1 MESERSPFPLL
12 NDTLNYL
19 DIGITGKI
27 KNIVR
32 NKYNTFIFH
41 LLLQEC
47 EYINNED
54 MNLALLNEPVIPLYN
69 VQPGSL
75 LACLHPQNKTW
86 MRCYVVSILH
96 HQANVAFCE
105 TGELTKTKKLKDI
118 PEKYKHIPVITFE
131 AEVKCICPYG
141 KLQHLMENFKEYNAK
156 FEPITIKP
164 NNKTYK
170 TMKLFFKTTSIEF
183 IIKNW
188 DLQKCVNS
196 EDSNYNSIMF
206 KNGSSVVIAKVD
218 IYDWRHIFVRS
229 VDHFVNV
236 CKQLQIHCGNAP
248 IILRNL
254 IAGDIVAVKCTDKFY
269 RCKVIDLLKN
279 AWFSLYLIDNGCVIS
294 ASIDCIV
301 DLPDTLKKI
310 PPTVCLVGLKDITL
324 KPWTPEMFLYFKQLF
339 ENSTSMV
346 LEYPDHNPFGLDSV
360 TLTIINNNEDV
371 NERIKELLKFVE
383 DPSNDHDHANLN
395 NCVHDS
401 NKLFNLQSNTVIPV
415 KVDSWVKSAMPEQL
429 KCSLPSGSIVYM
441 TGVVDLKEIYIR
453 KLEDHDDDH
462 EKFLDMVNEFC
473 LSAVPI
479 NRPLVIGEIVGAQS
493 TIDDNF
499 YRGKVLKKI
508 DDVTYSLQFIDFGD
522 KDNVPS
528 SKIFEIPKH
537 FMTPSNVIKITLKGV
552 NDIPLNVDALNYV
565 SNLLSTCEPMI
576 IEFSPVQP
584 LKDVSLTTVSSNE
597 NVNKRLN
604 ELLNNDDGM
613 STTDVKN
620 QLEQD
625 NVNIEENTASNRTVP
640 GLKKGDSV
648 YITTFI
654 NVHNCFVRKV
664 EDDTDELSNF
674 IENVNLY
681 CSAETPIGK
690 LPKLN
695 DLIGAKS
702 IDGSFYR
709 GKVTKK
715 VNDNSYD
722 VHFID
727 FGMDENVSL
736 SDIVNLSTE
745 LKQVIPSTILVKLK
759 NVSST
764 ILNEAAREYVT
775 LISEKALIIDMIE
788 DNTNEVILK
797 TEENESVNDRLK
809 ELMFENI
816 KEININDLIEIDEE
830 FKSDQ
835 SLVECNVTTLKP
847 GSIVYLTAFVNMDEM
862 YIRKLEDYNDEFHNL
877 LDKVNEFCL
886 SAKPINRPLII
897 GQIVGAQSTLD
908 DSFYRGK
915 VLKKIDDFTYSIQF
929 IDFGDKDN
937 VPLSKTFEIPTD
949 FMVPS
954 TIMEINLKGIKS
966 HSLSIEASNYITNL
980 LSTYEPLS
988 IDFDNQFPIKDVTLV
1003 VIKNNENVAENLNK
1017 LLKDENSTT
1026 TINIVEDERV
1036 KEDELTEL
1044 PDIPKSSEVTEPKLC
1059 DETNILKNG
1068 DIVFITSY
1076 IDLYNIFV
1084 RKLEDNNVEFQNL
1097 IESVNTYCISEN
1109 TSKSKSPELNEI
1121 VGAKSSVDGYF
1132 YRAKIVEKTDENTYE
1147 TIFIDYGFEESV
1159 NIANIVPLPI
1169 QLQQVTPTITLVGLI
1184 GASFENLNSESHN
1197 YLENL
1202 MLLSEPMKI
1211 EFEDLTKVK
1220 LTVIGQK
1227 QNVIDHLNELNVDNT
1242 TVENTIINNSLQL
1255 TSGMKYISNDITVPP
1270 IPPLT
1275 NKCIITIHAFISLK
1289 DIYISVPFNKAEVD
1303 KFLKDFSVYCL
1314 TLQPIT
1320 RNPAVGEVL
1329 GIRLSTN
1336 NSFNRGVVEEKLNE
1350 NQYKVVLFD
1359 LGTKDIVSA
1368 NSFVEIPEHLQ
1379 QVPRTIYSI
1388 RLKDIDSGILNTQAM
1403 SYVNMLCENLPLIIE
1418 FDEESPNGLNAVTL
1432 TTIKTQQNVNNHLIK
1447 LLTLK
1452 ERDSPETVQML
1463 SKGDIVYISTFVDL
1477 HAIYVRRINN
1487 GTDKFKSFLENF
1499 SSSCALESP
1508 IKNDPKVGAIIAAR
1522 EQGGNKFYRAEV
1534 ISRVDNDN
1542 FNVCFIDFGYWDTV
1556 HKSNMV
1562 QPSESQLQNCP
1573 PTFMVGLLGL
1583 DAEPANATILHY
1595 IENISQT
1602 DTFIIDSITELNK
1615 VVLISANTQCNI
1627 NKEIKNILG
1636 NGNIGQHIKNGVNA
1650 NGDKDTEKCVIKYYR
1665 PPLDVATQVW
1675 VADKISPSRYS
1686 VHTSD
1691 SRLEFI
1697 QLENQIFEDSKT
1709 FESAKSVSVNMPCIV
1724 YFSPSWYRGVVLEVI
1739 DQVTAKVGLVDVGN
1753 FSVVRSIKEIFRM
1766 PSKYEGKSLLVNI
1779 EIQPEPQE
1787 KLAVTS
1793 FRIVAKKHLDN
1804 VTVVE
1809 VLLGSTVDQSYD
1821 DLVRSVQVIDNVGL
1835 PSFSSTPIPE
1845 DSAQFQFN
1853 NSRNEQNLLSTTL
1866 CQEQQ
1871 TSGAADHSK
1880 RFSNMLTIKDVQYA
1894 RWLKGAVKTLT
1905 FLCVNGDCLMMR
1917 DHLIDDTL
1925 ADLEAKIQEHCV
1937 IAADPLYTPAEN
1949 ELCLAKYFD
1958 ELWYRAICVKAP
1970 NDLVKNDNDYM
1981 VYFLDWGMEYLTKDE
1996 DIKKMPK
2003 DFIYLPAT
2011 AHKCYVKDAPVL
2023 EWSAGT
2029 MHAVS
2034 ELGLKQLPSTI
2045 DDKLSNDSYM
2055 ISCAAIKDLFDKNL
2069 Q

>member
-1 MESERSPFPLL
+1 MESDRSPFPLL

-27 KNIVR
+27 KHIVR

-47 EYINNED
+47 ESINND
-54 MNLALLNEPVIPLYN
+54 DINLALLNEPVIPLSN
-69 VQPGSL
+69 IQPGSL

-96 HQANVAFCE
+96 HQANVVFCE

-141 KLQHLMENFKEYNAK
+141 KLKHLMENFKDYCAK
-156 FEPITIKP
+156 FEPFKIKP
-164 NNKTYK
+164 NNEMYK

-188 DLQKCVNS
+188 DLQKCMNV
-196 EDSNYNSIMF
+196 EDSNYNSLMF
-206 KNGSSVVIAKVD
+206 KNGSSVVIAKVE

-236 CKQLQIHCGNAP
+236 CKQLQTHCENASN
-248 IILRNL
+248 ILRNPT
-254 IAGDIVAVKCTDKFY
+254 IGDIVAVKCTDKFY
-269 RCKVIDLLKN
+269 RGKVIDILEN
-279 AWFSLYLIDNGCVIS
+279 SWFSLYLIDNGCVIS

-324 KPWTPEMFLYFKQLF
+324 KPWTHETSLYVEQLF
-339 ENSTSMV
+339 ENSTTMV
-346 LEYPDHNPFGLDSV
+346 LEYPDHDPFGLDSV
-360 TLTIINNNEDV
+360 TLTIIKNNEDV
-371 NERIKELLKFVE
+371 NEHIKELLTFVE
-383 DPSNDHDHANLN
+383 NPSNDNDYTSLN

-401 NKLFNLQSNTVIPV
+401 NKLFDLQSNTVIPV
-415 KVDSWVKSAMPEQL
+415 KVDSGVKSDSLAMSEQL
-429 KCSLPSGSIVYM
+429 ECFLPSGSIVYM

-453 KLEDHDDDH
+453 KLEDHDDNH
-462 EKFLDMVNEFC
+462 EQFLDMVNEFC
-473 LSAVPI
+473 SSAVPI
-479 NRPLVIGEIVGAQS
+479 NRPLIIGEIVGAQS

-499 YRGKVLKKI
+499 YRGKVLKQI
-508 DDVTYSLQFIDFGD
+508 DDITYSLQFIDFGD
-522 KDNVPS
+522 KDNVPL

-584 LKDVSLTTVSSNE
+584 LKEVSLTTVNGNE

-604 ELLNNDDGM
+604 ELLNNDN
-613 STTDVKN
+613 STSTIELKN

-625 NVNIEENTASNRTVP
+625 NVEKNTCSNGTAP

-648 YITTFI
+648 YILTFI

-664 EDDTDELSNF
+664 EDDTDELTNF
-674 IENVNLY
+674 LENVNSY

-709 GKVTKK
+709 GKVVKK

-722 VHFID
+722 VQFID
-727 FGMDENVSL
+727 FGIEENVSL

-745 LKQVIPSTILVKLK
+745 FKQVIPTTILIKLK
-759 NVSST
+759 NVSSLV
-764 ILNEAAREYVT
+764 LNEAAREYIT
-775 LISEKALIIDMIE
+775 FISDGVLIIDTI

-797 TEENESVNDRLK
+797 TEDNENINNRLK
-809 ELMFENI
+809 ELMFENV

-830 FKSDQ
+830 FKS
-835 SLVECNVTTLKP
+835 VECNVITLKP
-847 GSIVYLTAFVNMDEM
+847 GSVVYLTAFVSMDEM
-862 YIRKLEDYNDEFHNL
+862 YIRKWEDYNDEFHNL
-877 LDKVNEFCL
+877 LDKINEFCS
-886 SAKPINRPLII
+886 SAEPINRPLII

-908 DSFYRGK
+908 GSFYRGK
-915 VLKKIDDFTYSIQF
+915 VLKKIDDVTYSIQF

-937 VPLSKTFEIPTD
+937 VHLSKTFEIPTD

-966 HSLSIEASNYITNL
+966 HSLTIEASNYITNL

-988 IDFDNQFPIKDVTLV
+988 IDFDDNFPIKDVTLV
-1003 VIKNNENVAENLNK
+1003 VIKNNENVAESLNQ
-1017 LLKDENSTT
+1017 LLKDENIS
-1026 TINIVEDERV
+1026 IPKNVVEDEHV
-1036 KEDELTEL
+1036 KVEFTEL
-1044 PDIPKSSEVTEPKLC
+1044 PDIPKASEVIVKDPELC
-1059 DETNILKNG
+1059 DKTNKLNNG

-1076 IDLYNIFV
+1076 IDLYNIYV
-1084 RKLEDNNVEFQNL
+1084 RKLEDVNVEFQNL
-1097 IESVNTYCISEN
+1097 IESVNNCCILGN
-1109 TSKSKSPELNEI
+1109 TSESKSPELNEI
-1121 VGAKSSVDGYF
+1121 VGAQSSVDGRF
-1132 YRAKIVEKTDENTYE
+1132 YRAKIIEKIDEKTYE
-1147 TIFIDYGFEESV
+1147 TIFIDFGFEESV
-1159 NIANIVPLPI
+1159 NVANIVPLPI
-1169 QLQQVTPTITLVGLI
+1169 QLQQVTPTITLVGLK
-1184 GASFENLNSESHN
+1184 GASFENLNSEGHN

-1202 MLLSEPMKI
+1202 MLLCESLKI

-1220 LTVIGQK
+1220 FTVISNN
-1227 QNVIDHLNELNVDNT
+1227 QNVIDHLNELHVDST
-1242 TVENTIINNSLQL
+1242 TTDSTIINNSLQL
-1255 TSGMKYISNDITVPP
+1255 TSGMKYISNNITVPL

-1289 DIYISVPFNKAEVD
+1289 DIYISVPFNKTEVD

-1314 TLQPIT
+1314 TSQPIT
-1320 RNPAVGEVL
+1320 RIPVVGEVF
-1329 GIRLSTN
+1329 GIRSSID
-1336 NSFNRGVVEEKLNE
+1336 NSFNRGAIEEKLNE

-1368 NSFVEIPEHLQ
+1368 DSFVEIPEHLK

-1388 RLKDIDSGILNTQAM
+1388 RLKGIDSGILNAQAM

-1418 FDEESPNGLNAVTL
+1418 FDEKSPNGLNAVTL
-1432 TTIKTQQNVNNHLIK
+1432 TTIKTQQNVNNHLIN
-1447 LLTLK
+1447 LLAQK

-1463 SKGDIVYISTFVDL
+1463 SKGDIVYISMFVDL

-1508 IKNDPKVGAIIAAR
+1508 IKNDPKVGEIIAAR
-1522 EQGGNKFYRAEV
+1522 EQGGTKFYRAEV

-1542 FNVCFIDFGYWDTV
+1542 FNVCFIDFGFCDTV
-1556 HKSNMV
+1556 HKGSMV

-1573 PTFMVGLLGL
+1573 STFMVGLRGL
-1583 DAEPANATILHY
+1583 DAEPANPTILHY

-1602 DTFIIDSITELNK
+1602 DTFIIDSITEQNK
-1615 VVLISANTQCNI
+1615 VVLISVNTQCNI
-1627 NKEIKNILG
+1627 NKEIKTLLG
-1636 NGNIGQHIKNGVNA
+1636 KGNIGQHIQSGVYA
-1650 NGDKDTEKCVIKYYR
+1650 NGDTDSEKCVIKYCK
-1665 PPLDVATQVW
+1665 PPLDVVTQVW
-1675 VADKISPSRYS
+1675 VAEKISSSRYS
-1686 VHTSD
+1686 VYTYD

-1697 QLENQIFEDSKT
+1697 KLENQIFEDSKT
-1709 FESAKSVSVNMPCIV
+1709 FESVKSVSVNMPCIV
-1724 YFSPSWYRGVVLEVI
+1724 YFSPSWYRGEVLEVI

-1753 FSVVRSIKEIFRM
+1753 FSVVRNVKEIFRM
-1766 PSKYEGKSLLVNI
+1766 PSKYKGKSLLVNI

-1787 KLAVTS
+1787 KLSVTT
-1793 FRIVAKKHLDN
+1793 FRIIAKKHLDN

-1809 VLLGSTVDQSYD
+1809 VLQGSTVDQSYD
-1821 DLVRSVQVIDNVGL
+1821 DLVRSAHVLENVGL

-1845 DSAQFQFN
+1845 DSGQFQFN

-1880 RFSNMLTIKDVQYA
+1880 RFSSMLTIKDVQYA
-1894 RWLKGAVKTLT
+1894 RWLKGAAKTLT

-1925 ADLEAKIQEHCV
+1925 ADLEAKIQEHCLTV
-1937 IAADPLYTPAEN
+1937 ADPLYTPAEN

-1970 NDLVKNDNDYM
+1970 NDLDKNDKDCM
-1981 VYFLDWGMEYLTKDE
+1981 VYFLDWGMEYLTNVE
-1996 DIKKMPK
+1996 DIRKMSK

-2029 MHAVS
+2029 MHAVFS
-2034 ELGLKQLPSTI
+2034 ELGLKQLQSTI

-2055 ISCAAIKDLFDKNL
+2055 IFCPTIKDLFDANP

>member
-1 MESERSPFPLL
+1 MESDRLIFPLL

-19 DIGITGKI
+19 DVGITGKI
-27 KNIVR
+27 KNIVK

-54 MNLALLNEPVIPLYN
+54 INLALLNEPVIPLSN
-69 VQPGSL
+69 IQPGSL
-75 LACLHPQNKTW
+75 LACLHPQSKTW

-96 HQANVAFCE
+96 QQANVAFCE

-141 KLQHLMENFKEYNAK
+141 NLQHLMENFKDYNAK
-156 FEPITIKP
+156 FEPIITKP
-164 NNKTYK
+164 NNETYK
-170 TMKLFFKTTSIEF
+170 TMKLFFKTTFIEF

-196 EDSNYNSIMF
+196 GDSNYNSLMF
-206 KNGSSVVIAKVD
+206 KNGSSVAIAKVE

-236 CKQLQIHCGNAP
+236 CKQLQIHCENAS

-269 RCKVIDLLKN
+269 RGKVIDILEN

-301 DLPDTLKKI
+301 DLPDSLKKI

-346 LEYPDHNPFGLDSV
+346 LEYPDHSPFGLDSV

-371 NERIKELLKFVE
+371 NEHIKELLKFVE
-383 DPSNDHDHANLN
+383 DPSNDNDHANLN
-395 NCVHDS
+395 KCVLDF
-401 NKLFNLQSNTVIPV
+401 NKLFNFQSNTVIPV
-415 KVDSWVKSAMPEQL
+415 KIDSWVKSGSVAMPEQL
-429 KCSLPSGSIVYM
+429 QCPLPSGSIVYM

-473 LSAVPI
+473 LSAVPV

-522 KDNVPS
+522 KDNVPL

-537 FMTPSNVIKITLKGV
+537 FMTPSNVIKITLNGV
-552 NDIPLNVDALNYV
+552 NDIPLNVDALNYI
-565 SNLLSTCEPMI
+565 SNLLSTCEPLR
-576 IEFSPVQP
+576 IEFSPVRP
-584 LKDVSLTTVSSNE
+584 LIDVFLTTVNNNE

-604 ELLNNDDGM
+604 ELLNNDDST

-620 QLEQD
+620 QLKQD
-625 NVNIEENTASNRTVP
+625 NVNIEENISYNGIVP
-640 GLKKGDSV
+640 RLKKGDLV
-648 YITTFI
+648 FITTFI

-664 EDDTDELSNF
+664 EDDTDEFTYF
-674 IENVNLY
+674 IENIHLY
-681 CSAETPIGK
+681 CSAESPIGK

-702 IDGSFYR
+702 IDGYFYR
-709 GKVTKK
+709 GKVTRK

-722 VHFID
+722 VQFID
-727 FGMDENVSL
+727 FGIEENVSL

-745 LKQVIPSTILVKLK
+745 LKQVIPTTILVKLK
-759 NVSST
+759 NVSSS
-764 ILNEAAREYVT
+764 ILNEAARDYVSMISENT
-775 LISEKALIIDMIE
+775 LIVDMIE

-797 TEENESVNDRLK
+797 TEDNENVNDRLK

-835 SLVECNVTTLKP
+835 SLVDCNVTTLKP
-847 GSIVYLTAFVNMDEM
+847 GSEVYLTAFVNMDKM
-862 YIRKLEDYNDEFHNL
+862 YIRKLEDYNDEFLNL

-915 VLKKIDDFTYSIQF
+915 VLKKIDDVTYSIQF
-929 IDFGDKDN
+929 IDFGDIDN
-937 VPLSKTFEIPTD
+937 VHLSKTFEIPTD
-949 FMVPS
+949 FMIPS
-954 TIMEINLKGIKS
+954 TIIEINLKGIKS
-966 HSLSIEASNYITNL
+966 HSLSIDASNYITNL

-988 IDFDNQFPIKDVTLV
+988 IDFDNIYPIKDVTLV
-1003 VIKNNENVAENLNK
+1003 VIKNNENVAESLNK
-1017 LLKDENSTT
+1017 LLKDENN
-1026 TINIVEDERV
+1026 TITNQIVEDEHV
-1036 KEDELTEL
+1036 KEEVLTEL
-1044 PDIPKSSEVTEPKLC
+1044 PDIPKSSDVREPKLC
-1059 DETNILKNG
+1059 NETNILKNG
-1068 DIVFITSY
+1068 DVVFITAY

-1084 RKLEDNNVEFQNL
+1084 RKLEDNNVEFQNF
-1097 IESVNTYCISEN
+1097 IESVNTYCISDN
-1109 TSKSKSPELNEI
+1109 TLESKSPELNEI
-1121 VGAKSSVDGYF
+1121 VGAKSSADGYF
-1132 YRAKIVEKTDENTYE
+1132 YRAKIVEKTDENTYG
-1147 TIFIDYGFEESV
+1147 TIFIDFGFEESV
-1159 NIANIVPLPI
+1159 NIANIVPLSK
-1169 QLQQVTPTITLVGLI
+1169 QLQQVTPTITLVGLK
-1184 GASFENLNSESHN
+1184 GANFENLNSEGHN

-1202 MLLSEPMKI
+1202 MLLSESMKI
-1211 EFEDLTKVK
+1211 EFEDLTEVK
-1220 LTVIGQK
+1220 LTVISQK
-1227 QNVIDHLNELNVDNT
+1227 KNVIDHLNELNAN
-1242 TVENTIINNSLQL
+1242 NTIINSSLQL
-1255 TSGMKYISNDITVPP
+1255 TSGMKYISNDITVPL

-1289 DIYISVPFNKAEVD
+1289 DIYISVPFNKVEVD

-1314 TLQPIT
+1314 TSQPIT
-1320 RNPAVGEVL
+1320 RNPVVGEIF
-1329 GIRLSTN
+1329 GIRSSTD

-1359 LGTKDIVSA
+1359 LGTKDIVSE

-1388 RLKDIDSGILNTQAM
+1388 RLKDVDSGILNAQAM
-1403 SYVNMLCENLPLIIE
+1403 SYINMLCENLPLIIE
-1418 FDEESPNGLNAVTL
+1418 FDEKSPNGLNAVTL

-1447 LLTLK
+1447 LLTQK

-1508 IKNDPKVGAIIAAR
+1508 IKNDPKVGDIIAAR

-1542 FNVCFIDFGYWDTV
+1542 FNVCFIDFGYWDIV

-1562 QPSESQLQNCP
+1562 QSSESQLQNCP
-1573 PTFMVGLLGL
+1573 PTFMVSLHGL
-1583 DAEPANATILHY
+1583 DAEPANATILRY
-1595 IENISQT
+1595 IEDIRKT
-1602 DTFIIDSITELNK
+1602 DTFIIDSITEQNK
-1615 VVLISANTQCNI
+1615 VVLILANTQCNI
-1627 NKEIKNILG
+1627 NKEIEKLLG
-1636 NGNIGQHIKNGVNA
+1636 KGNIGQHIKNGLNA
-1650 NGDKDTEKCVIKYYR
+1650 NNKDTEKCVIKYCKL
-1665 PPLDVATQVW
+1665 PLDVATQVW
-1675 VADKISPSRYS
+1675 VAEKISSSRYS
-1686 VHTSD
+1686 VHTQD

-1697 QLENQIFEDSKT
+1697 HLENQIFEDSKT
-1709 FESAKSVSVNMPCIV
+1709 FESVKSISVNMPCIV
-1724 YFSPSWYRGVVLEVI
+1724 YFSPSWYRGVVLEAI
-1739 DQVTAKVGLVDVGN
+1739 DKVTAKVGLVDVGS
-1753 FSVVRSIKEIFRM
+1753 FSVVRSVKEIFCM
-1766 PSKYEGKSLLVNI
+1766 PSKYKGKSLLVNI

-1787 KLAVTS
+1787 KLSVTTFS
-1793 FRIVAKKHLDN
+1793 IVAKKHLDN

-1809 VLLGSTVDQSYD
+1809 VLLGSTVDPSYD
-1821 DLVRSVQVIDNVGL
+1821 DLDNVGL

-1845 DSAQFQFN
+1845 DSAQFKFN

-1871 TSGAADHSK
+1871 TSSAAEHSK

-1894 RWLKGAVKTLT
+1894 KWLKGAVKTLT

-1937 IAADPLYTPAEN
+1937 TAADPLYTPAEN

-1958 ELWYRAICVKAP
+1958 ELWYRAICVKTP
-1970 NDLVKNDNDYM
+1970 NDLDKNDNDYI
-1981 VYFLDWGMEYLTKDE
+1981 VYFLDWGMEYLIKVE

-2023 EWSAGT
+2023 EWSSGT
-2029 MHAVS
+2029 MHAVSS

-2045 DDKLSNDSYM
+2045 DDKLSNDCYM
-2055 ISCAAIKDLFDKNL
+2055 ISCEAIKDLFDKNP
-2069 Q
+2069 